1 MKPKEQT
8 EENFTRLNFFHS
20 REFLPTLISYI
31 ERKTM
36 QKKTMLSSLATA
48 LPIILVASVVSATS
62 ASMSNAAEAGMGP
75 GPKKKAAS
83 FPKGGLVDYTKQ
95 PYTPK
100 AYASAAKV
108 KDGDQDCSYHKTS
121 MKDYSGQKITVLA
134 PPPPNMGEPMAQHG
148 AMFTKLTGG
157 KVIIQ
162 NVPISDLYP
171 KQQTAFQTGVSP
183 YDVVVNF
190 SNWIGDFQQYYF
202 DIPAKYSSGTGEMA
216 TMLPMY
222 KGIYSWNGKTK
233 LFGIDAD
240 RHFLKY
246 RTDVIE
252 DPAAAAFYKEKTGK
266 TLGVP
271 KTWADYNLMAKTFNG
286 YKPKNQPAGT
296 PFAGSVEITKRDDLM
311 STAFINRVAP
321 YAKNPNVKTGFWFD
335 KNMVPQVNN
344 PGFVRGL
351 EEFVE
356 SAKYWP
362 QGGGNFGL
370 SDEITSFGRGDGLFS
385 YTWDDAWSQANQ
397 SDSPIKGNV
406 KAAPNPGAEKVW
418 NSVTKKWDTPA
429 GGVNYA
435 PYIAW
440 GWSSA
445 IPAASKNKQMALD
458 FLCFFANKANHAI
471 DLTIGRTG
479 VNPSRSEDF
488 TLDFWVK
495 GLGWSAPATQ
505 SWLDTMNN
513 YTQAKNRVFDLRV
526 PGNGQFMGAIADGVA
541 LALAGQKTPQ
551 AALDEVAEKWVEILN
566 TIGKDKVKA
575 AYQNVIKLENS

>member
-1 MKPKEQT
+1 
-8 EENFTRLNFFHS
+8 
-20 REFLPTLISYI
+20 
-31 ERKTM
+31 M
-36 QKKTMLSSLATA
+36 QKSKKLRALAVVVPAVMISSLLAGSFTTGATA
-48 LPIILVASVVSATS
+48 AD
-62 ASMSNAAEAGMGP
+62 AGMGP
-75 GPKKKAAS
+75 GPKVKKASVA
-83 FPKGGLVDYTKQ
+83 KGSLIDYTKQ

-108 KDGDQDCSYHKTS
+108 KDGTQDCSYYNTS

-134 PPPPNMGEPMAQHG
+134 PPPPNMGEPMEQHG
-148 AMFTKLTGG
+148 AMFAKLTGG

-162 NVPISDLYP
+162 HVPIGDLYP

-183 YDVVVNF
+183 WDVVVNF
-190 SNWIGDFQQYYF
+190 SNWIGDFQAYYY
-202 DIPAKYSSGTGEMA
+202 DIPTKYTSGNGELA
-216 TMLPMY
+216 SMLDLY
-222 KGIYSWNGKTK
+222 KGIYQWNGKTK
-233 LFGIDAD
+233 FFGIDAD

-271 KTWADYNLMAKTFNG
+271 KTWAEYNLQASTFNG
-286 YKPKNQPAGT
+286 YKAKAQPAGVA
-296 PFAGSVEITKRDDLM
+296 FAGSSEITKRDDLM

-344 PGFVRGL
+344 PGFVQGL
-351 EEFVE
+351 TDFVA

-370 SDEITSFGRGDGLFS
+370 SDEITSFGRGDSLFS

-397 SDSPIKGNV
+397 SDSPIVGNV

-418 NSVTKKWDTPA
+418 NSVTNKWDTPA
-429 GGVNYA
+429 GGVNRA

-440 GWSSA
+440 GWSSS
-445 IPAASKNKQMALD
+445 IPVASKNKQMALD
-458 FLCFFANKANHAI
+458 FLCFFSNRANHAI

-488 TLDFWVK
+488 TTDFWVK
-495 GLGWSAPATQ
+495 GLGWTTAATQ
-505 SWLDTMNN
+505 SWIDTMNN
-513 YTQAKNRVFDLRV
+513 YSTAKNRVFDLRV

-551 AALDEVAEKWVEILN
+551 AAMDEVAAKWVEILN

>member
-1 MKPKEQT
+1 MQ
-8 EENFTRLNFFHS
+8 
-20 REFLPTLISYI
+20 
-31 ERKTM
+31 RKT
-36 QKKTMLSSLATA
+36 KIRTLSTAVPLVLIASL
-48 LPIILVASVVSATS
+48 LSATS
-62 ASMSNAAEAGMGP
+62 SSVSSAADAGMGP
-75 GPKKKAAS
+75 GPKTKAAS

-100 AYASAAKV
+100 AYASAATA
-108 KDGDQDCSYHKTS
+108 KDGTQDCSYYNTS
-121 MKDYSGQKITVLA
+121 MKDYKGQTLTILA
-134 PPPPNMGEPMAQHG
+134 PPPPNMGEPMEQHG
-148 AMFTKLTGG
+148 AMFAKLTGG
-157 KVIIQ
+157 KVKVQ
-162 NVPISDLYP
+162 HVPIGDLYP

-183 YDVVVNF
+183 WDVIVNF
-190 SNWIGDFQQYYF
+190 SNWIGDFQQYYYA
-202 DIPAKYSSGTGEMA
+202 IPAKYTSGNGELA
-216 TMLPMY
+216 SMLPMY
-222 KGIYSWNGKTK
+222 KGIYSWNGQTK
-233 LFGIDAD
+233 IFGIDAD

-252 DPAAAAFYKEKTGK
+252 DAAAAAFYKEKTGK

-271 KTWADYNLMAKTFNG
+271 KTWTEYNLMALTFNG
-286 YKPKNQPAGT
+286 YKPKSQPAGT

-335 KNMVPQVNN
+335 ANMVPQVNN
-344 PGFVRGL
+344 PGFVRAL
-351 EEFVE
+351 TEFVA

-385 YTWDDAWSQANQ
+385 YTWDDAWSQSNQ
-397 SDSPIKGNV
+397 SDSPVKGLV
-406 KAAPNPGAEKVW
+406 KAAPNPGAETVW

-445 IPAASKNKQMALD
+445 IPVAGKNKQMALD

-479 VNPSRSEDF
+479 VNPSRAEDF
-488 TLDFWVK
+488 TTDFWVK
-495 GLGWSAPATQ
+495 GLGWSKASTQ
-505 SWLDTMNN
+505 SWIDTMNN
-513 YTQAKNRVFDLRV
+513 YTAAKNRVFDLRV

-551 AALDEVAEKWVEILN
+551 DALDGVAAKWVEILN
-566 TIGKDKVKA
+566 TIGKDKIKA
-575 AYQNVIKLENS
+575 AYKNVIALENS